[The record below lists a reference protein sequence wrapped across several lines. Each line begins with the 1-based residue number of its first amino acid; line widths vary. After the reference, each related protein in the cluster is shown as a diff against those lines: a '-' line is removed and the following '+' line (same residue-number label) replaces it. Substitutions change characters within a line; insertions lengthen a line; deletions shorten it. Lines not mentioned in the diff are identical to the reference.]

1 MTPTFR
7 TFIVVHIQNPCSDS
21 LPKFPVA
28 IFLKLMEN
36 KRERHLN
43 MKKQLNLQFELENFL
58 SHHPLEF
65 GHQNDQ
71 HMSQNPG
78 KPIS

>member
-1 MTPTFR
+1 
-7 TFIVVHIQNPCSDS
+7 
-21 LPKFPVA
+21 
-28 IFLKLMEN
+28 MEN